1 MNINYR
7 PAEKD
12 DSSRIAELINIA
24 SDGVVEHLFHDLVPE
39 MTSVQIITYNLEQDN
54 YPYSYQSALVATDG
68 SNVIGMALSY
78 PSSYHKITDEMR
90 GFFPKERLEHL
101 SDFYSACIKNSWF
114 LDALGVYE
122 SYRKSGIGK
131 RLVELTKEKAKENG
145 YESLSLIAFADNSP
159 ALGLY
164 KVLGFHVVQEVNLK
178 GNEFIPHRDGCLL
191 LKCDLAG

>member
-1 MNINYR
+1 MDITYR

-24 SDGVVEHLFHDLVPE
+24 SNGVVEHLFHDLVPE
-39 MTSVQIITYNLEQDN
+39 MTPVQIITYNLEQDN
-54 YPYSYQSALVATDG
+54 YPYSFQSALVATDG

-122 SYRKSGIGK
+122 SYHKSGIGK
-131 RLVELTKEKAKENG
+131 RLVELTKEKTKENG

-164 KVLGFHVVQEVNLK
+164 KVLGFYVVQEVNLEV
-178 GNEFIPHRDGCLL
+178 NEFIPHHDGCLL